1 MDSHFLLS
9 YQEISLGMKIQ
20 DITGK
25 TLLAKKV
32 FVESIRYLKDHFLE
46 IFSNKNLDTKI
57 TDILFVITVPAIWSD
72 AAKQFMRV
80 CSEMVC
86 LFVLV
91 KKSKNSVHM
100 YFIIDY
106 ETVSSNGFGSFRKI
120 SSMQEK
126 KT

>member
-1 MDSHFLLS
+1 MYKTSNVYMNIFAVNYRFKYVLS

-25 TLLAKKV
+25 TLLAQKV

-46 IFSNKNLDTKI
+46 IFTNKNLDTKI

-86 LFVLV
+86 IFVLV
-91 KKSKNSVHM
+91 KKSQNILH
-100 YFIIDY
+100 IICILL
-106 ETVSSNGFGSFRKI
+106 NMLMR
-120 SSMQEK
+120 
-126 KT
+126 